1 MLTPKVIKLA
11 NYLTTQ
17 KAFRTLLSSARE
29 GSFSQAYI
37 FEGVKGVGKY
47 TAARIFA
54 NAIHCTGKVKP
65 CGECPD
71 CKKHAASTHSD
82 LIVIGGEDTITV
94 DDIRAMN
101 EELYI
106 RPALSDKKIC
116 IIRNADNMNDGA
128 QNALLKSF
136 EEPPSYAVI
145 ILLSENEKNLLQTIR
160 SRGNKIVF
168 EPFSEKEIN
177 EYMMRQYPLKKDLL
191 AFVALYSGGVI
202 GRAIAICEDEEFFI
216 TRKNM
221 FEAVV
226 GLADNRLSVLKI
238 ADLFGVKSKG
248 SYTNCD
254 LYFDLFTSFMRDA
267 MAIKVGGRVINQDML
282 ALIETFSS
290 KVPLSSVISII
301 ERAALTRSQ
310 LNKSMNYELWIT
322 NMLINCWEDIHGKGS
337 RS

>member
-1 MLTPKVIKLA
+1 MA

-17 KAFRTLLSSARE
+17 KAFQTLITSARRR
-29 GSFSQAYI
+29 SFSQAYI

-54 NAIHCTGKVKP
+54 NTIHCTGEVKP

-71 CKKHAASTHSD
+71 CKKHSAMTHSD
-82 LIVIGGEDTITV
+82 LIIIGGEDTITV
-94 DDIRAMN
+94 DDIREMN

-106 RPALSDKKIC
+106 RPALSEKKIC

-160 SRGNKIVF
+160 SRGTKVVF
-168 EPFSEKEIN
+168 EPFSEKEIG
-177 EYMMRQYPLKKDLL
+177 EYMLRQYPLKKDIIP
-191 AFVALYSGGVI
+191 FISLYSGGVI
-202 GRAIAICEDEEFFI
+202 GRAMSICEDEEFFE
-216 TRKNM
+216 TRKKL
-221 FEAVV
+221 FGAVSR
-226 GLADNRLSVLKI
+226 LADDRLSVIKI
-238 ADLFGVKSKG
+238 AELFGVKTKG
-248 SYTNCD
+248 SYANCD

-267 MAIKVGGRVINQDML
+267 MAIKVGGRVINQDEM
-282 ALIETFSS
+282 ALIEAFAS
-290 KVPLSSVISII
+290 KVTLSSVISII
-301 ERAALTRSQ
+301 ERAAFTRSG

>member
-1 MLTPKVIKLA
+1 MA

-17 KAFRTLLSSARE
+17 KAFQTLLSSARE
-29 GSFSQAYI
+29 GRFSQAYI

-54 NAIHCTGKVKP
+54 NAIHCTGEVKP
-65 CGECPD
+65 CGVCPD
-71 CKKHAASTHSD
+71 CKKHAALTHSD
-82 LIVIGGEDTITV
+82 LIIIGGEDTITV

-101 EELYI
+101 EQLYI
-106 RPALSDKKIC
+106 RPALSEKKIC
-116 IIRNADNMNDGA
+116 IIRGADNMNDGA

-160 SRGNKIVF
+160 SRGTKVVF
-168 EPFSEKEIN
+168 EPFSEKEIA
-177 EYMMRQYPLKKDLL
+177 EYMLRQYPLKKDIIP
-191 AFVALYSGGVI
+191 FIALYSGGVI
-202 GRAIAICEDEEFFI
+202 GRAMAICEDEEFFE

-221 FEAVV
+221 FNAISRM
-226 GLADNRLSVLKI
+226 ADDNLSVIKV
-238 ADLFGVKSKG
+238 AELFGVKSKG
-248 SYTNCD
+248 SYANCD

-267 MAIKVGGRVINQDML
+267 MATKVGGRVINQDEQ
-282 ALIETFSS
+282 ALIEEFAS
-290 KVPLSSVISII
+290 KVTLSSVLSII
-301 ERAALTRSQ
+301 ERAAFTRSG

>member
-1 MLTPKVIKLA
+1 MA

-17 KAFRTLLSSARE
+17 KAFRSLLLSARD

-37 FEGVKGVGKY
+37 FEGVKGIGKY

-54 NAIHCTGKVKP
+54 NALHCTGDVKP

-71 CKKHAASTHSD
+71 CKKHSAMTHSD
-82 LIVIGGEDTITV
+82 LVIIGGGDTITV

-116 IIRNADNMNDGA
+116 IIRGADNMNDAA

-160 SRGNKIVF
+160 SRGTKVVF
-168 EPFSEKEIN
+168 EPFPEKEIQ
-177 EYMMRQYPLKKDLL
+177 EYMLRQYPLKKDILP
-191 AFVALYSGGVI
+191 FVALYSGGII
-202 GRAIAICEDEEFFI
+202 GRAIAICEDEEFFE
-216 TRKNM
+216 TREKV
-221 FEAVV
+221 FDAVSR
-226 GLADNRLSVLKI
+226 LADVRLSIIKI
-238 ADLFGVKSKG
+238 AELFGVKCKG

-254 LYFDLFTSFMRDA
+254 LYFELFTSFMRDA
-267 MAIKVGGRVINQDML
+267 MAIKVGGRIINQDKE
-282 ALIETFSS
+282 ALIESFSS
-290 KVPLSSVISII
+290 KVTLASVISII

>member
-1 MLTPKVIKLA
+1 MIKLA

-17 KAFRTLLSSARE
+17 KAFRTLLSSAGNR
-29 GSFSQAYI
+29 SFSQAYI

-54 NAIHCTGKVKP
+54 NALHCTGEKKP
-65 CGECPD
+65 CGMCPD
-71 CKKHAASTHSD
+71 CKKHAAGTHSD
-82 LIVIGGEDTITV
+82 LIVIGGDDTITV

-106 RPALSDKKIC
+106 RPALSEYKIC
-116 IIRNADNMNDGA
+116 IIRGADNMNDGA

-160 SRGNKIVF
+160 SRGSKLEF
-168 EPFSEKEIN
+168 EPFSEKEIGD
-177 EYMMRQYPLKKDLL
+177 YMARQYPLKKDIIP
-191 AFVALYSGGVI
+191 FISLYSGGVI
-202 GRAIAICEDEEFFI
+202 GRAISICEDEEFFR
-216 TRKNM
+216 TRENM
-221 FEAVV
+221 FNAVRRI
-226 GLADNRLSVLKI
+226 ADDPLSVIKI
-238 ADLFGVKSKG
+238 AELFGVKSKG
-248 SYTNCD
+248 SYVNCD

-267 MAIKVGGRVINQDML
+267 MAIKVGGRIINQDKE
-282 ALIETFSS
+282 ALINDFSS
-290 KVPLSSVISII
+290 KVTLSAVLSII
-301 ERAALTRSQ
+301 ERAASTRAG

>member
-1 MLTPKVIKLA
+1 MILA

-17 KAFRTLLSSARE
+17 KAFRTLLASARDKT
-29 GSFSQAYI
+29 FLQAYI

-54 NAIHCTGKVKP
+54 NAIHCTGDIKP

-71 CKKHAASTHSD
+71 CKKHAANTHSD
-82 LIVIGGEDTITV
+82 LIIIGGDDTITV

-106 RPALSDKKIC
+106 RPALSEKKIC
-116 IIRNADNMNDGA
+116 IIRGADNMNDAA

-145 ILLSENEKNLLQTIR
+145 ILLSESEKNLLQTIR

-168 EPFSEKEIN
+168 EPFTEKEIG
-177 EYMMRQYPLKKDLL
+177 EYMLRQYPLKKDIIP
-191 AFVALYSGGVI
+191 FVSLYSGGVI
-202 GRAIAICEDEEFFI
+202 GRAMAICEDEDFFE
-216 TRKNM
+216 TRERM
-221 FEAVV
+221 FNAVSR
-226 GLADNRLSVLKI
+226 LANDHLSVIKI
-238 ADLFGVKSKG
+238 AELFGVKSKG
-248 SYTNCD
+248 SFANCD
-254 LYFDLFTSFMRDA
+254 LYFDLFTSFMRDTMA
-267 MAIKVGGRVINQDML
+267 MKVGGRVINQDKE
-282 ALIETFSS
+282 ALIGEFAS
-290 KVPLSSVISII
+290 KVTLSSVLGII
-301 ERAALTRSQ
+301 ERAAYTRAG

>member
-1 MLTPKVIKLA
+1 MA

-17 KAFRTLLSSARE
+17 KAFRTLLSSARD

-82 LIVIGGEDTITV
+82 LIIIGGEDTITV
-94 DDIRAMN
+94 DDIRTMN

-106 RPALSDKKIC
+106 RPALSEKKIC
-116 IIRNADNMNDGA
+116 IIRGADNMNDGA

-168 EPFSEKEIN
+168 EPFTEEEIK
-177 EYMMRQYPLKKDLL
+177 EYMLRQYPLKKDILP
-191 AFVALYSGGVI
+191 FVALYSGGVI
-202 GRAIAICEDEEFFI
+202 GRAIAICEDEEFFD

-221 FEAVV
+221 FEAVER
-226 GLADNRLSVLKI
+226 LAEDRLSVLKI

-248 SYTNCD
+248 SYINCD

-282 ALIETFSS
+282 ALIESFSS
-290 KVPLSSVISII
+290 KVTLSSVISII
-301 ERAALTRSQ
+301 ERAAITRSQ

>member
-1 MLTPKVIKLA
+1 MA

-17 KAFRTLLSSARE
+17 KAFRSLLSSARE
-29 GSFSQAYI
+29 GSFAQAYI

-47 TAARIFA
+47 TTARIFA
-54 NAIHCTGKVKP
+54 NAIHCTGKIKP

-71 CKKHAASTHSD
+71 CKKHAANTHSD
-82 LIVIGGEDTITV
+82 LIIVGGEDTITV

-106 RPALSDKKIC
+106 RPALSEKKIC

-168 EPFSEKEIN
+168 EPFSEKEIG
-177 EYMMRQYPLKKDLL
+177 EYMLRQYPLKKDIIP
-191 AFVALYSGGVI
+191 FVSLYSGGVI
-202 GRAIAICEDEEFFI
+202 GRAMAICEDEEFFE

-221 FEAVV
+221 FSAVSR
-226 GLADNRLSVLKI
+226 LADDRISVIKI
-238 ADLFGVKSKG
+238 SELFGVKSKG
-248 SYTNCD
+248 SFASCD

-267 MAIKVGGRVINQDML
+267 MAIKVGGRVINQDMQSM
-282 ALIETFSS
+282 IEDFSS
-290 KVPLSSVISII
+290 KVTLSSVLSII
-301 ERAALTRSQ
+301 ERAAYTRSG

>member
-1 MLTPKVIKLA
+1 MA

-17 KAFRTLLSSARE
+17 KAFRSLLLSARD

-37 FEGVKGVGKY
+37 FEGVKGIGKY

-54 NAIHCTGKVKP
+54 NALHCTGDVKP

-71 CKKHAASTHSD
+71 CKKHSAMTHSD
-82 LIVIGGEDTITV
+82 LVIIGGGDTITV

-116 IIRNADNMNDGA
+116 IIRGADNMNDAA

-160 SRGNKIVF
+160 SRGTKVVF
-168 EPFSEKEIN
+168 EPFPEKEIQ
-177 EYMMRQYPLKKDLL
+177 EYMLRQYPLKKDILP
-191 AFVALYSGGVI
+191 FVALYSGGVI
-202 GRAIAICEDEEFFI
+202 GRAIAICEDEEFFE
-216 TRKNM
+216 TREKV
-221 FEAVV
+221 FDAVSR
-226 GLADNRLSVLKI
+226 LADDRLSIIKI
-238 ADLFGVKSKG
+238 AELFGVKCKG

-254 LYFDLFTSFMRDA
+254 LYFELFTSFMRDA
-267 MAIKVGGRVINQDML
+267 MAIKVGGRIINQDKE
-282 ALIETFSS
+282 ALIESFSS
-290 KVPLSSVISII
+290 KVTLASVISII